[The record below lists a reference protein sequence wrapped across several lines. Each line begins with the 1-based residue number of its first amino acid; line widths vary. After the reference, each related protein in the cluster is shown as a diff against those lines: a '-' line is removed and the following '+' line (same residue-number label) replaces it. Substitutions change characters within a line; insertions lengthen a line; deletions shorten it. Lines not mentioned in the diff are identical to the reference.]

1 MRYTYVRQHDTTDC
15 AAACLAMVCL
25 HYKKEVTITRLRD
38 MMGTDLKGTNL
49 VGLQKAANELGFTTA
64 AVRVDRE
71 NFLSDFSLPC
81 IAQVITDQGLAHFVV
96 VFKKTT
102 IKDEGARRKHML
114 QDAETRKEEE
124 KKGKK
129 HKCKDY
135 VIIGDP
141 GTELKKISLDEFYKN
156 FTGVL
161 LLLNPTS
168 EFKGGKLGSRDG
180 KDGKDGKSGK
190 YGMMKRYI
198 DLLLPQ
204 KKLFFYAIL
213 SSVITTILGIASSM
227 FNKILMDE
235 VLPYGLNNLL
245 VTLILVFSV
254 VSITSTL
261 IGFVRQWVLIHLSI
275 KIDIPLMLG
284 YFGHIFN
291 LPMKFFAT
299 RKTGDITTRYSDADT
314 IKSIFTSIALSLVMD
329 ISMAV
334 ITGIILFRM
343 NAMLFSISLFMA
355 LVSILLVLVYKQPY
369 KRINEESMAQS
380 AALNSQMIESLRGIE
395 TVKCNANEQTEL
407 DNLEREY
414 MKSLKISL
422 RSSRISTTQ
431 GLISSFISTGFS
443 MLTTYVGISQV
454 LNGEM
459 TLGGFMAFSTLSS
472 YFTSPLSNLIGLQ
485 MQIQEASISMKRL
498 TEIMDYPSEYETAEG
513 VEQSELDKV
522 EGDIEFKDVTFRYGN
537 RAPALDHIS
546 FTTPAGKKVALVGS
560 SGSGKS
566 TITKLLLKYYDP
578 EDGEIDVNG
587 VNLAEYSSHSV
598 RRAIAYVP
606 QNVELFSKTIY
617 DNIRISRMDATLD
630 EVKEA
635 AKKADAHEFI
645 RHLPLQ
651 YNTYLEEAGNGLS
664 GGEKQRIA
672 LARAF
677 LKDSNLYILDE
688 STSNLDF
695 ATETLIFNM
704 IYEQLAD
711 RSMLIVAHRLSTI
724 RDCDLILVM
733 DHGKIVERGNH
744 EELMAKDGRYAELWN
759 MQQGIFR
766 KRKAEPAPQAVAAV
780 VEEDDDGE
788 SITY

>member
-168 EFKGGKLGSRDG
+168 EFKGGKLGS

-498 TEIMDYPSEYETAEG
+498 TEIMDYPAENETAEG
-513 VEQSELDKV
+513 MEQSEMEKV

-537 RAPALDHIS
+537 RAPALDHVS
-546 FTTPAGKKVALVGS
+546 FTIPAGKKVALVGS

-566 TITKLLLKYYDP
+566 TITKLLLKYYEP
-578 EDGEIDVNG
+578 EDGEIDFNG
-587 VNLAEYSSHSV
+587 VNLTEYTNDSV
-598 RRAIAYVP
+598 RRAISYVP

-617 DNIRISRMDATLD
+617 DNIRVSRMDATMD

-635 AKKADAHEFI
+635 AKKADAHDFI

-695 ATETLIFNM
+695 ATENLIFNM
-704 IYEQLAD
+704 IYDQLAD
-711 RSMLIVAHRLSTI
+711 RSMLIVAHRLSTV
-724 RDCDLILVM
+724 RDCDMILVM
-733 DHGKIVERGNH
+733 DHGQIVERGTH
-744 EELMAKDGRYAELWN
+744 EELLAKEGRYYELWN
-759 MQQGIFR
+759 MQQGIYR
-766 KRKAEPAPQAVAAV
+766 SKKKAEPKQPVMQAV

>member
-180 KDGKDGKSGK
+180 KDGKDGK

-459 TLGGFMAFSTLSS
+459 TLGGFMAFSTLSG

-498 TEIMDYPSEYETAEG
+498 TEIMDYPAENETAEG
-513 VEQSELDKV
+513 MEQSEMEKV

-537 RAPALDHIS
+537 RAPALDHVS
-546 FTTPAGKKVALVGS
+546 FTIPAGKKVALVGS

-587 VNLAEYSSHSV
+587 VNLAEYSNHSV

-766 KRKAEPAPQAVAAV
+766 KRKAEPAPQVSAAV